1 MTTPPFSLTETILTI
16 DSSTRDTSVY
26 PDTNEYS
33 IPIGRT
39 VGVCGVDILDAII
52 PATQDPISA
61 RNNALTFSIGNAAP
75 VTVTVPPGTY
85 TEATLVTALDTALT
99 TEGSGLAAT
108 LDTHRVTL
116 THASAEFRVYTNR
129 PSSIHPYLGIIT
141 TAPYIDSISRTYTPP
156 GMVDPTGGARYI
168 RVRSNR
174 EVKEQAPDHC
184 DPGMG
189 LYTPGRDPPW
199 IRYPTRFYA
208 TPSQISSIGVRF
220 ENPDGTLYETGC
232 VNHVLLVRLWRA
244 RATASSIHSQEYQS
258 R

>member
-26 PDTNEYS
+26 PESNEYS

-39 VGVCGVDILDAII
+39 VGVCGVDILDASI
-52 PATQDPISA
+52 PAIQDPISA

-75 VTVTVPPGTY
+75 VTVTVPPATY
-85 TEATLVTALDTALT
+85 TESSLVTALDTALSS
-99 TEGSGLAAT
+99 EGSGLSAT
-108 LDTHRVTL
+108 LAHHKVTL
-116 THASAEFRVYTNR
+116 THASQEFRIYTNR

-156 GMVDPTGGARYI
+156 GVVDPSGGARYI
-168 RVRSNR
+168 RVRSNH

-189 LYTPGRDPPW
+189 LYIPGREQPW
-199 IRYPTRFYA
+199 VRYPTRLYA
-208 TPSQISSIGVRF
+208 TPSQISSIGVRI
-220 ENPDGTLYETGC
+220 ENPDGSLYETGC
-232 VNHVLLVRLWRA
+232 INHVLVVRLWRA
-244 RATASSIHSQEYQS
+244 RATTSSINSQEYQS